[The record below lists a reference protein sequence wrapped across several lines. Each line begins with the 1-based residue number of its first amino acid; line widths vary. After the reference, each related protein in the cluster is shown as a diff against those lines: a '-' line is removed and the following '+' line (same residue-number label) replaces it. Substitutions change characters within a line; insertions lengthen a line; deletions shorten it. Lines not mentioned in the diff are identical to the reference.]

1 LSGGMSSGVG
11 MAMLA
16 SMGQMLVY
24 MAILATIAA
33 MVAKLVEMGDETKRL
48 NTETIDAIRDFD
60 ENFDQESYKWIDV
73 WETIKNLFLGSID
86 FLRGKTGW
94 YLGKALIKWDL
105 DEAAKASRWADIPN
119 TRRDRAIKDALE
131 APLDMDKI
139 RSDYAEMERQGKTPR
154 QKQKKLEEEVKRNP
168 AGFRYTEEGI
178 PIPLDPAVAAAVT
191 TTDAPAAAA
200 PVQQLPI
207 GPGGG
212 VKVDPMALKV
222 EVVLKGE
229 GQFMERIAKSSEVRA
244 AISNAT
250 RSRQRASYGDFR

>member
-1 LSGGMSSGVG
+1 MGNVDTTIGYDNITLGGEICVNKN
-11 MAMLA
+11 
-16 SMGQMLVY
+16 VFY
-24 MAILATIAA
+24 
-33 MVAKLVEMGDETKRL
+33 EDER
-48 NTETIDAIRDFD
+48 
-60 ENFDQESYKWIDV
+60 Q
-73 WETIKNLFLGSID
+73 
-86 FLRGKTGW
+86 
-94 YLGKALIKWDL
+94 
-105 DEAAKASRWADIPN
+105 ADIA
-119 TRRDRAIKDALE
+119 TH
-131 APLDMDKI
+131 
-139 RSDYAEMERQGKTPR
+139 
-154 QKQKKLEEEVKRNP
+154 
-168 AGFRYTEEGI
+168 
-178 PIPLDPAVAAAVT
+178 LDPAVAAAVT